1 MEIVLLEVKSA
12 AVVCSVVRESGEA
25 AIVTMAFR
33 DFPVPGPTFG
43 FGVRPEQ
50 LGLTAAEFPAVDAA
64 ARELFARRASTPIG
78 TRVSI
83 R

>member
-12 AVVCSVVRESGEA
+12 AVVCSVVREVGEA
-25 AIVTMAFR
+25 VVVEMAFR

-50 LGLTAAEFPAVDAA
+50 LGLTPAEFPAVDAA

-78 TRVSI
+78 TRVAI

>member
-12 AVVCSVVRESGEA
+12 AVVCSVVRGRGEA
-25 AIVTMAFR
+25 VTVEMSFR

-64 ARELFARRASTPIG
+64 ARELFARRSSTPIG
-78 TRVSI
+78 TRVAV
-83 R
+83 